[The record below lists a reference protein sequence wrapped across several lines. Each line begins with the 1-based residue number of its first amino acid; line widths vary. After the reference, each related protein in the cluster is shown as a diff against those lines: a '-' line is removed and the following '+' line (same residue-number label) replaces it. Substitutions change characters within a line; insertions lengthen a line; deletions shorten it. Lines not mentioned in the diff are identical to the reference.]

1 MIWRTYQHI
10 VTMFLTKRNNI
21 FDLLTFIQMRT
32 DKKNKWKWMRT
43 VKKRFW
49 QMKNLA
55 DYHEQRMQI
64 NSV

>member
-1 MIWRTYQHI
+1 
-10 VTMFLTKRNNI
+10 MFLTKRNNI